1 MNSDKALKPDVSYE
15 SEHSTAPPWD
25 ERMTII
31 MTIAF
36 SSLLL
41 VLGVVFWSVIP
52 FTLAT
57 TVIAYLLNP
66 LTEFLQKRVTFGRR
80 GWAVLLTFLIILVII
95 MLVFIVLL
103 PPLIEQS
110 INGIT
115 SLWTFL
121 VNLFTQPIFIN
132 PETPLIRDPATT
144 EAIAISDY
152 INVLLAQQGFS
163 TVSEW
168 LISTGQNLTLDRE
181 TIQQFFSIGGGLTTG
196 VLGSVFIIAGS
207 TLSLVINTV
216 FFLTILATL
225 LGGGRK
231 LSEAVLDAVP
241 DGYESDAQRLVGDLG
256 GVWDSYVRGNFTLG
270 LIMGFAMWTMA
281 IILGLPNPLFLAFV
295 AFAMEFV
302 PNVGPTIAIGIAAAM
317 AIGGG
322 SSTFPGLSHFAV
334 GGMVVLI
341 WFVMQ
346 QLEATVLVPRIVG
359 ESLKLHPAI
368 VILSVIWGGSFAG
381 IIGVI
386 IAPPLVASIRILLH
400 YIYGRLTGRTAF
412 TKREPESEST
422 VSRIKR
428 LADWVEKM
436 AARIQQNR
444 KKK

>member
-1 MNSDKALKPDVSYE
+1 MNSDKTLKPDVSYE

-25 ERMTII
+25 DRMAMI
-31 MTIAF
+31 MALAF
-36 SSLLL
+36 SLLL
-41 VLGVVFWSVIP
+41 IVLGVVFWSVIP
-52 FTLAT
+52 FALGT

-66 LTEFLQKRVTFGRR
+66 LTNFLQKRVTFGRR

-95 MLVFIVLL
+95 LLVFIVLI

-132 PETPLIRDPATT
+132 PELPLIRDPATT

-196 VLGSVFIIAGS
+196 VLGSVFSIAGS
-207 TLSLVINTV
+207 TLSLVLNTV
-216 FFLTILATL
+216 FFLTVLAIL
-225 LGGGRK
+225 LGGGRT
-231 LSEAVLDAVP
+231 LSDAILDAVP
-241 DGYESDAQRLVGDLG
+241 DGYESDSQRLLADLG

-270 LIMGFAMWTMA
+270 LIMGFAMWTLA
-281 IILGLPNPLFLAFV
+281 IVLGLPNPLFLAFI

-302 PNVGPTIAIGIAAAM
+302 PNVGPLIAMGVAAAM
-317 AIGGG
+317 GVGNG
-322 SSTFPGLSHFAV
+322 SSTFPGLSNFAV
-334 GGMVVLI
+334 GGLVIVI
-341 WFVMQ
+341 WFIMQ

-386 IAPPLVASIRILLH
+386 IAPPLVASIRIILH

-422 VSRIKR
+422 VSRLKR
-428 LADWVEKM
+428 LVDWVDRM
-436 AARIQQNR
+436 AERLQGQ
-444 KKK
+444 KKKT

>member
-1 MNSDKALKPDVSYE
+1 MNSDKTLKPDVSYE

-25 ERMTII
+25 DRMAMI
-31 MTIAF
+31 MALAF
-36 SSLLL
+36 SLLL
-41 VLGVVFWSVIP
+41 IVLGVVFWSVIP
-52 FTLAT
+52 FALGT
-57 TVIAYLLNP
+57 TIIAYLLNP
-66 LTEFLQKRVTFGRR
+66 LTNFLQKRVTFGRR
-80 GWAVLLTFLIILVII
+80 GWAVLLTFLIILIVI
-95 MLVFIVLL
+95 MLVFIVLI

-132 PETPLIRDPATT
+132 PELPLIRDPATT

-196 VLGSVFIIAGS
+196 VLGSVFSIAGS
-207 TLSLVINTV
+207 TLSLVLNTV
-216 FFLTILATL
+216 FFLTVLAIL
-225 LGGGRK
+225 LGGGRT
-231 LSEAVLDAVP
+231 LSDAILDAVP
-241 DGYESDAQRLVGDLG
+241 DGYESDSQRLLADLG

-270 LIMGFAMWTMA
+270 LIMGFAMWTLA
-281 IILGLPNPLFLAFV
+281 IVLGLPNPLFLAFI

-302 PNVGPTIAIGIAAAM
+302 PNVGPLIAMGVAAAM
-317 AIGGG
+317 AVGNG
-322 SSTFPGLSHFAV
+322 SSTFPGLSNFAV
-334 GGMVVLI
+334 GGLVIVI
-341 WFVMQ
+341 WFIMQ

-386 IAPPLVASIRILLH
+386 IAPPLVASIRIILH

-422 VSRIKR
+422 VSRLKR
-428 LADWVEKM
+428 LVDWLDRM
-436 AARIQQNR
+436 AERLQGQ
-444 KKK
+444 KKKA

>member
-1 MNSDKALKPDVSYE
+1 MNSDKTLKPDVSYE

-25 ERMTII
+25 DRMAMI
-31 MTIAF
+31 MALAF
-36 SSLLL
+36 SLLL
-41 VLGVVFWSVIP
+41 IVLGVVFWSVIP
-52 FTLAT
+52 FALGT

-66 LTEFLQKRVTFGRR
+66 LTNFLQKRVTFGRR
-80 GWAVLLTFLIILVII
+80 GWAVLLTFLIILII
-95 MLVFIVLL
+95 ILLVFIVLI

-132 PETPLIRDPATT
+132 PELPLIRDPATT

-196 VLGSVFIIAGS
+196 VLGSVFSIAGS
-207 TLSLVINTV
+207 TLSLVLNTV
-216 FFLTILATL
+216 FFLTVLAIL
-225 LGGGRK
+225 LGGGRT
-231 LSEAVLDAVP
+231 LSDAILDAVP
-241 DGYESDAQRLVGDLG
+241 DGYESDSQRLLADLG

-270 LIMGFAMWTMA
+270 LIMGFAMWTLA
-281 IILGLPNPLFLAFV
+281 IVLGLPNPLFLAFI

-302 PNVGPTIAIGIAAAM
+302 PNVGPLIAMGVATAM
-317 AIGGG
+317 GVGNG
-322 SSTFPGLSHFAV
+322 SSTFPGLSNFAV
-334 GGMVVLI
+334 GGLVIVI

-386 IAPPLVASIRILLH
+386 IAPPLVASIRIILH

-422 VSRIKR
+422 VSRLKR
-428 LADWVEKM
+428 LVDWVDRM
-436 AARIQQNR
+436 AERLQGQ
-444 KKK
+444 KKKT

>member
-1 MNSDKALKPDVSYE
+1 MNSDKSLKPNVSYE

-25 ERMTII
+25 DHMTMI
-31 MTIAF
+31 MAIAF
-36 SSLLL
+36 SSLLI

-52 FTLAT
+52 FALGT
-57 TVIAYLLNP
+57 TIIAYLLNP
-66 LTEFLQKRVTFGRR
+66 LTNFLQKRVTFGRR

-95 MLVFIVLL
+95 LLVFIVLI

-132 PETPLIRDPATT
+132 PELPLIRDPATT

-196 VLGSVFIIAGS
+196 VLGSVFSIAGS
-207 TLSLVINTV
+207 TLSLVLNTV
-216 FFLTILATL
+216 FFLTVLAIL
-225 LGGGRK
+225 LGGGRT
-231 LSEAVLDAVP
+231 LSDAILDAVP
-241 DGYESDAQRLVGDLG
+241 DGYESDSQRLLADLG

-270 LIMGFAMWTMA
+270 LIMGFAMWTLA
-281 IILGLPNPLFLAFV
+281 VVLGLPNPLFLAFI

-302 PNVGPTIAIGIAAAM
+302 PNVGPLIAMGVATAM
-317 AIGGG
+317 GVGNG
-322 SSTFPGLSHFAV
+322 SSTFPGLSNFAV
-334 GGMVVLI
+334 GGLVIVI

-386 IAPPLVASIRILLH
+386 IAPPLVASIRIILH

-422 VSRIKR
+422 VSRLKR
-428 LADWVEKM
+428 LVDWVDRM
-436 AARIQQNR
+436 AERLQGQ
-444 KKK
+444 KKKT